1 MWFSVVPALPAEP
14 QPPPILCWIIE
25 KSLKKQKY
33 INNKHLASVKVF
45 HSRWLNPPWDSRG
58 TTTMC
63 KLRVTFAWTFKSMET
78 RQKHNVKQKTDK
90 HKLRLYHQRV
100 VQKLRF
106 FFLFLMRSQ
115 SVGGARWSSSP
126 IWGLMKADRMEMG
139 FLKELAE
146 GGFFSFRCLMSAQ
159 RLQLRGETHHSD
171 ILLHQ
176 VELNHETQNFLSS
189 LFTGK
194 LFRKQRPDCTVI

>member
-106 FFLFLMRSQ
+106 FFSFSDEITVSGRGQMIIITYLRFNESWQDGNGLFK
-115 SVGGARWSSSP
+115 GA
-126 IWGLMKADRMEMG
+126 G
-139 FLKELAE
+139 
-146 GGFFSFRCLMSAQ
+146 
-159 RLQLRGETHHSD
+159 RGR
-171 ILLHQ
+171 ILL
-176 VELNHETQNFLSS
+176 
-189 LFTGK
+189 
-194 LFRKQRPDCTVI
+194 I